1 MSEQNGS
8 GPSQAGKKQQ
18 LLAAGFNAHGQLD
31 ASHNEDLQS
40 FQPVQ
45 ILPGEQDV
53 DVFFAG
59 WSQTVLASKSPTDS
73 NGHGT
78 NLCFLGFSGHDHDA
92 DTNGGKR
99 HKALGLDCGIGELDG
114 LKAYVEEDGS
124 LYWLSRTTWTTSADD
139 DHPKVGQIALAG
151 NGRVA
156 LTFKTAPAST
166 MCHVVEFETL
176 EKATGWYSD
185 PADKTKRPDKHHML
199 YGRLRQLLAA
209 ATTFLLLMEDGSV
222 YSWGDPRHQSLGRPI
237 NGEEATAA
245 DSPGIIEALGGLK
258 IDKIACGGWLNAAL
272 ATEDGALYLW
282 GAAAGPACE
291 HAIKCLSEAD
301 PGEVVLV
308 DLVSEEG
315 EPTGD
320 IDAPD
325 VVDVGVGSAHVAAV
339 TEAGHLYVVGAN
351 DTGQLGLG
359 IDEAFSEDWQMV
371 TGLRN
376 IRRTICGPRS
386 TFAFGNLLE
395 ACVGTK
401 TAD

>member
-8 GPSQAGKKQQ
+8 GPSQAGNKQQ

-31 ASHNEDLQS
+31 PSHNEDLQS
-40 FQPVQ
+40 FQPIQ
-45 ILPGEQDV
+45 ILPKEHGV

-59 WSQTVLASKSPTDS
+59 WSQTALASTPPTDS

-78 NLCFLGFSGHDHDA
+78 NLRFLGFSVQDHGA
-92 DTNGGKR
+92 DTNGGR
-99 HKALGLDCGIGELDG
+99 SHKALGLECGIGDLDG

-124 LYWLSRTTWTTSADD
+124 LYWLSAGTWTTSAND

-176 EKATGWYSD
+176 EKAVGWYSD

-199 YGRLRQLLAA
+199 HGRLRQLLAA

-237 NGEEATAA
+237 SGEGATAA

-315 EPTGD
+315 ESAGD
-320 IDAPD
+320 IDAPN
-325 VVDVGVGSAHVAAV
+325 VVDVAVGSAHVAAV

-351 DTGQLGLG
+351 DTGQLGLA
-359 IDEAFSEDWQMV
+359 IDEAFSEDWQVV
-371 TGLRN
+371 TGLRDVH
-376 IRRTICGPRS
+376 RTMCGPRS
-386 TFAFGNLLE
+386 TFAFATSPE
-395 ACVGTK
+395 A
-401 TAD
+401 